1 MKPFTTL
8 ATILLSLIAILQLI
22 RFVQGWEVV
31 VNGATI
37 PVWVSGLAFVIAG
50 GLAVML
56 WRESRAEKTGL
67 RK

>member
-56 WRESRAEKTGL
+56 WRESRASK
-67 RK
+67 